1 MLKTSDT
8 KRFVNAKIAI
18 SINCHVQ
25 RFIVLGIISMEE
37 GAQRSAGEG
46 INSLMCCE
54 QSRAFEH

>member
-1 MLKTSDT
+1 MLKTLDT

-37 GAQRSAGEG
+37 GAQ
-46 INSLMCCE
+46 
-54 QSRAFEH
+54 